1 MEPKITHY
9 LLHEIKVTSL
19 FPYNEAVKSTLFQFK
34 ACADIELAPVFL
46 SYQLPLLK
54 LMYRDYV
61 LVPAPSFIEKYEK
74 RGFNH
79 VVEMFRPLGLPF
91 YDCLIK
97 TKDVKQANL
106 NYADRQ
112 KIGKALAIKEATNLR
127 GKKVLFVDD
136 LLTTGATAYASVRL
150 IRRAGSEDVRILTMG
165 HTPRNNN
172 RQS

>member
-1 MEPKITHY
+1 M
-9 LLHEIKVTSL
+9 
-19 FPYNEAVKSTLFQFK
+19 
-34 ACADIELAPVFL
+34 
-46 SYQLPLLK
+46 
-54 LMYRDYV
+54 
-61 LVPAPSFIEKYEK
+61 
-74 RGFNH
+74 
-79 VVEMFRPLGLPF
+79 VEMFRPLGLPF